1 MTHQILENP
10 RSQGT
15 LPAQPGSEERPLDYH
30 LTLPN
35 YEATPLLSLPEVA
48 ERLGVAKVYLKDESW
63 RLGLP
68 SFKMLGASWA
78 TAFAIREAWVEQGVS
93 VQSLDDLRRAVEN
106 PSAKRLV
113 AATDGNHGRGVARM
127 AKYLG
132 MQCLIF
138 VPRGLARSRIRG
150 IQSEGAKVKIVNG
163 SYDDA
168 IARSAEEAN
177 DNTLVVSD
185 TSWEGYQDI
194 PRQVTVG
201 YSTLFAEIDDSLR
214 AEGLPDADVVVL
226 QAGVGSF
233 AAAGMIHYRSG
244 GRGHPP
250 RTIVAEPLSAN
261 CLYRS
266 CEAGKLTEAPPPH
279 PSTMAGL
286 NCGLPSQ
293 LTWPVLDQSVDV
305 FCGITDDHTYDA
317 MRLLADNGVVAGESG
332 AAGLGALL
340 AVVAGGNQAE
350 REALGLGPD
359 ATVLLVNTEGATD
372 PLNYKRVV
380 GVKPEVVAGSRKRR
394 RDKNSVVE
402 LGTLEPQSAATTD
415 QSKSTGLREWNKE
428 MTSQS
433 STIEVQHVNAIPT
446 NERHGKAR
454 DLFPVWF
461 SANLNVGNAFFG
473 ALAVILGNNLF
484 WAVVAVVLGNLAGA
498 IFMSLHSIQGAK
510 LGVPQLI
517 QSRGQFGFFGAL
529 LPIFLAACLYLGF
542 FATTAVIAGQNLSAA
557 IPAMSLPVSIV
568 LVSILSLVLALVGY
582 KAIHVAAKWAMW
594 PLAVAVVVV
603 TAASLT
609 YGGLD
614 FDPAGFQT
622 GPFLSALGIIATFL
636 LTYAPYVSDYSR
648 YLPVETEAKDAFNWT
663 FWGAFLGTTWTML
676 LGVFLAVQFSSED
689 MAAATSELFGGG
701 WIVAVILVI
710 TAIAVAGNNS
720 LNLYG
725 GMLNLITAGTSF
737 VEVKASKAVR
747 FTMLLPTFIAG
758 TLIALFA
765 SAEFSG
771 NVAIFLS
778 FLLLGFV
785 PWGAINLI
793 DYYWVRKGAYDVEA
807 FFKPRGIY
815 FSDKKTWTAGGIN
828 WQAFIAYF
836 VGIAVALPFMNNGL
850 VVGFATSYFGDADL
864 SWIPGLIV
872 TGLLYLALT
881 SRNSRAV
888 ESSKGA

>member
-1 MTHQILENP
+1 MPHQIIENP
-10 RSQGT
+10 RSREVIAPQLDTVEKPMDYHRT
-15 LPAQPGSEERPLDYH
+15 LPD
-30 LTLPN
+30 
-35 YEATPLLSLPEVA
+35 YEATPLLSLPSVA
-48 ERLGVAKVYLKDESW
+48 TRLGVAKVYLKDESW

-78 TAFAIREAWVEQGVS
+78 TAFAIREAWVDPGVE
-93 VQSLDDLRRAVEN
+93 VRTLEDIRRAVSN
-106 PSAKRLV
+106 PGAKRLV

-138 VPRGLARSRIRG
+138 VPKGLARSRIRG
-150 IQSEGAKVKIVNG
+150 IQSEGAKVKIVKG

-168 IARSAEEAN
+168 IARSAQEAKE
-177 DNTLVVSD
+177 NTLVVSD
-185 TSWEGYQDI
+185 TSWDGYQAI

-201 YSTLFAEIDDSLR
+201 YSTLFAEVDMALR
-214 AEGLPDADVVVL
+214 EEGLLDPTVVVL

-244 GRGHPP
+244 GRAHAP
-250 RTIVAEPLSAN
+250 RTIVAEPLTAN

-266 CEAGKLTEAPPPH
+266 CEEGKLTEAPPPH

-305 FCGITDDHTYDA
+305 FCGISDDHTYEA

-340 AVVAGGNQAE
+340 AIAE
-350 REALGLGPD
+350 HGDEIQREAAGLTPE
-359 ATVLLVNTEGATD
+359 ATVLVVNTEGATD
-372 PLNYKRVV
+372 PVNYKRVV
-380 GVKPEVVAGSRKRR
+380 GVKPQVV
-394 RDKNSVVE
+394 V
-402 LGTLEPQSAATTD
+402 
-415 QSKSTGLREWNKE
+415 GLREKRRKENGVLELGVRDPQSGVRSNQSTSTGQGERKKE
-428 MTSQS
+428 MTTQS
-433 STIEVQHVNAIPT
+433 STIEVQHVNAIPP

-498 IFMSLHSIQGAK
+498 VFMSLHSIQGAK

-517 QSRGQFGFFGAL
+517 QSRGQFGFLGAL
-529 LPIFLAACLYLGF
+529 LPIFLAAFLYLGF

-557 IPAMSLPVSIV
+557 IPAVSLPVSIV
-568 LVSILSLVLALVGY
+568 VVSLLSLVLALVGY
-582 KAIHVAAKWAMW
+582 KAIHVAARWAMW
-594 PLAVAVVVV
+594 PLAIAVVVV
-603 TAASLT
+603 TVASFV
-609 YGGLD
+609 YGGLV
-614 FDPAGFQT
+614 FDTSGFQV

-648 YLPVETEAKDAFNWT
+648 YLPVETKAKDAFNWT

-676 LGVFLAVQFSSED
+676 LGVFLSVQFGTED

-701 WIVAVILVI
+701 WIVAIILVI

-737 VEVKASKAVR
+737 RDIKESKAVR
-747 FTMLLPTFIAG
+747 ISMLLPTFIVG
-758 TLIALFA
+758 MLIALFA
-765 SAEFSG
+765 SAEFSA
-771 NVAIFLS
+771 NVSIFLS

-793 DYYWVRKGAYDVEA
+793 DYYWVRKGEYDVEA
-807 FFKPRGIY
+807 FFTRKGVY
-815 FSDKKTWTAGGIN
+815 FSDKKSWTVGGIN
-828 WQAFIAYF
+828 WKAFIAYF
-836 VGIAVALPFMNNGL
+836 VGIAFALPFMNNGL
-850 VVGFATSYFGDADL
+850 VVGFATQYFGDADL

-872 TGLLYLALT
+872 TGLVYLGLT
-881 SRNSRAV
+881 ANRPAV
-888 ESSKGA
+888 SGAVKGA